1 LSDSSEDY
9 DNDDLEEFNYDDGEE
24 FNESEEWV
32 DVEEKENMES

>member
-1 LSDSSEDY
+1 MSDSSEDY